1 MFTDTPSI
9 QPPTMQLGKTFQPE
23 SHRLHRSH
31 RHELHRHRAHDSRTA
46 NSRRPGYAR
55 SRRRSWRSS
64 RLIRRMND
72 WRLSAQCD
80 YFFVSLKRA
89 IILISQSDLH
99 VLSPFPWLR
108 THSAEA
114 EYLTPRS
121 ILRLAWRWRPS
132 GVKHA
137 FFHDRSIEYFEQS
150 VPLLCRFVCI
160 PSNGPEVC
168 QH

>member
-46 NSRRPGYAR
+46 SSRRTGYAR

-64 RLIRRMND
+64 RLIRRMNE
-72 WRLSAQCD
+72 WRLVARCD
-80 YFFVSLKRA
+80 HFFVSLKRA

-99 VLSPFPWLR
+99 ALSPFPWLR
-108 THSAEA
+108 TDSVKAES
-114 EYLTPRS
+114 LNPRS

-137 FFHDRSIEYFEQS
+137 FFHDRLIEYFEQRA
-150 VPLLCRFVCI
+150 LLI
-160 PSNGPEVC
+160 E
-168 QH
+168 